1 MEGYQEGSHEKFAK
15 YSIDAQIYA
24 YFKQTKR
31 SDVIATLMERI
42 HDHAIDDALD
52 YILSQKTEKDRAG
65 IMGGHSCKRN
75 TPRFRQ
81 IAHLGY
87 ALAKAG
93 YFVVTGGGPGA
104 MEAGNLGAYTCL
116 HTLREDL
123 EEALDI
129 LEAADDYKTPS
140 LV

>member
-1 MEGYQEGSHEKFAK
+1 MKKEIHESFAK
-15 YSIDAQIYA
+15 HSIDAQIYA

-52 YILSQKTEKDRAG
+52 YALSQERKERAVG

-75 TPRFRQ
+75 TARFRQ
-81 IAHLGY
+81 VAHLGY
-87 ALAKAG
+87 EFAKAG

-104 MEAGNLGAYTCL
+104 MEAGNLGAYMSPYTFF
-116 HTLREDL
+116 
-123 EEALDI
+123 
-129 LEAADDYKTPS
+129 
-140 LV
+140 